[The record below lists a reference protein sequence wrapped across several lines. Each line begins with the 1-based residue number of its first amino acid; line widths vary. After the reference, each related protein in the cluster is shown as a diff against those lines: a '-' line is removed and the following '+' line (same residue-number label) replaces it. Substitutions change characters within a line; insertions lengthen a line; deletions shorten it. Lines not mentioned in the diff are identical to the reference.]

1 VKLEYMLYHIV
12 LYEKEIEILL
22 NSLYSSSTEK
32 DIVELLSD
40 YFISEMKKQ

>member
-1 VKLEYMLYHIV
+1 MLYHIV